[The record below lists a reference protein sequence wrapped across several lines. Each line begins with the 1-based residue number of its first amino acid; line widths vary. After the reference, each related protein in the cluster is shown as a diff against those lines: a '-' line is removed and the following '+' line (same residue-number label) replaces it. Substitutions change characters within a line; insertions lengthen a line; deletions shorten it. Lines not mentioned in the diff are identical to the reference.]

1 MKTGSNFILL
11 WYVTSYPG
19 VICYTDYS
27 SPHWTDRVYFW
38 ILNAIPLSILL
49 PVPHYFYYCYL
60 VVSFKIGK
68 CESLNFVSFFRIISA
83 ILDYLNSHM
92 NFGVSLS
99 IYVEKKSRR
108 DFDRDRDESVGQFE
122 HWEYRHLNV
131 KSSDPGTWNIFP
143 FV

>member
-1 MKTGSNFILL
+1 
-11 WYVTSYPG
+11 
-19 VICYTDYS
+19 
-27 SPHWTDRVYFW
+27 
-38 ILNAIPLSILL
+38 
-49 PVPHYFYYCYL
+49 
-60 VVSFKIGK
+60 
-68 CESLNFVSFFRIISA
+68 
-83 ILDYLNSHM
+83 M

-122 HWEYRHLNV
+122 HSEYRHLNV